1 MHELADLKDV
11 SGNRVETVAVDA
23 NDSTGTSVDD
33 NGTSNINPTI
43 PAKFHGTSADD
54 HEMRSMGRHQE
65 LNRNFHFISILGF
78 ACTLM
83 SSWETT
89 LTTITFGLL
98 NGGPAGLVWGYVIVF
113 AGMLTV
119 FASVAEM
126 ASMAPTAA
134 GQYHWVS
141 EFAPPKFQKIL
152 SYAVGWICVLGWQ
165 TAATS
170 VAFLA
175 GTIIQG
181 LLVLIYPNYIFE
193 PYQGTLLCIAVA
205 SFSILFNS
213 YLAKKLPL
221 VEGFVLF
228 VHIFGLLAITITL
241 WTLAPRNTAAMV
253 FTEFDN
259 GGGWATTGVSVMVGL
274 LTPVYALT
282 GVDSAVHM
290 SEETRDASIILPRAI
305 IWSVIINGFA
315 GLFMTITFC
324 FTFGNAADILVSP
337 TGFPFLQVF
346 YNVTNS
352 QVGTVLMAS
361 ILIVNLTSCTISSI
375 ASASRQ
381 LWSFARDRGI
391 PCANFV
397 AYVKPGWNIPLNA
410 VLISLAFTVLLSLI
424 NIGSTVA
431 FNAIAALAVAA
442 LTSSYQIS
450 LACLIAK
457 RLRGDTLPAR
467 RWSLGRYGIYVNCV
481 ALGFL
486 FVVWFFSFWPESAVV
501 TPVTMNWNVVM
512 YGGVVIFATVYYVLI
527 GRHYYNG
534 PVALLKREL

>member
-1 MHELADLKDV
+1 MQELADLKDV
-11 SGNRVETVAVDA
+11 SGNRVETIAFEA
-23 NDSTGTSVDD
+23 NNSTGTSVDGI
-33 NGTSNINPTI
+33 GTSNINATI

-134 GQYHWVS
+134 G
-141 EFAPPKFQKIL
+141 
-152 SYAVGWICVLGWQ
+152 WICVLGWQ

-181 LLVLIYPNYIFE
+181 LLVLIYPNYVFE

-205 SFSILFNS
+205 TFSILFNS

-228 VHIFGLLAITITL
+228 IHIFGLLAITITL

-259 GGGWATTGVSVMVGL
+259 GGGWTTTGVSFMVGL

-305 IWSVIINGFA
+305 IWSVVINGFA

-324 FTFGNAADILVSP
+324 FTFGNAADILTSP

-381 LWSFARDRGI
+381 LWSFARDKGI
-391 PCANFV
+391 PCSNFV

-467 RWSLGRYGIYVNCV
+467 RWSLGRYGMCINCV

-501 TPVTMNWNVVM
+501 TPVTMNWNIVM
-512 YGGVVIFATVYYVLI
+512 YGGVVTFATVYYILI

-534 PVALLKREL
+534 PVVLLKREL